1 MKPIAC
7 LVGSFPTLTET
18 FIVGEIVELRRRGI
32 PIVVYALGRSRES
45 ILQPEALTLA
55 DEVRFAAPLWA
66 PRLLV
71 ANARWVVRRPGRYA
85 RALGLLVG
93 RTWRIPVHLLK
104 TLYLFPKA
112 VELGEHMRQQ
122 GIAHVHAHWA
132 TYPTTAALIVSEVTG
147 LPYSFTAH
155 AGDVTL
161 FRTLLSEKVR
171 RSQFVVT
178 CTDDLRT
185 DISRLLPLP
194 VRGKVHL
201 NYHGVALERFALQER
216 DGERTPPSW
225 PAARSTSA
233 RASPTWSRRAGSSGI
248 ADTPFGASSWE
259 MARSALGW
267 PLRSR
272 RRAWAIASHW
282 RAPLRTPRW
291 FGITETATCSCCPAS
306 NAPSS

>member
-1 MKPIAC
+1 M
-7 LVGSFPTLTET
+7 LSDG
-18 FIVGEIVELRRRGI
+18 RGRVSCS
-32 PIVVYALGRSRES
+32 PRPSRSS
-45 ILQPEALTLA
+45 

-71 ANARWVVRRPGRYA
+71 ANARWMVRRPGRYA
-85 RALGLLVG
+85 RALGLLVR
-93 RTWRIPVHLLK
+93 RTWRNPVHLLK

-132 TYPTTAALIVSEVTG
+132 TYPTTAALVVSEVTG

-178 CTDDLRT
+178 CTDNLRT

-216 DGERTPPSW
+216 DDGRTPTIVACGALYQRKGFADVVEACRILRDRRHAFRCVIVGDGPQRGRLAAQIAATSLGDRVTLAGAAPHPEVVRHYREGDVFVLPCLERPVTLRDPEADLMKSLEAWFEPSGV
-225 PAARSTSA
+225 S
-233 RASPTWSRRAGSSGI
+233 
-248 ADTPFGASSWE
+248 F
-259 MARSALGW
+259 
-267 PLRSR
+267 
-272 RRAWAIASHW
+272 
-282 RAPLRTPRW
+282 
-291 FGITETATCSCCPAS
+291 ETASRMC
-306 NAPSS
+306 